1 MSMWAKKYCVYY
13 ILFCKLN
20 STYYDA
26 QNQYNRTGKSA
37 LVKKGLKEPAE
48 KMGLSFA
55 SGKFDLNNSALP
67 LSAFIE
73 AMGKLIKK
81 VMTGDKAEEIMA
93 GVVHTFNQDDIKVL
107 AYALPGCETFFDS
120 ATVQDKSKRQ
130 SLMKKTEDQ
139 NKQHYGKETVLRLQ
153 FAIRRLLKIICA
165 SLHGVVLFFDD
176 LQVSR

>member
-20 STYYDA
+20 STYHDA

-107 AYALPGCETFFDS
+107 AYALPGCDTFFDS
-120 ATVQDKSKRQ
+120 ATVQNKSKRK
-130 SLMKKTEDQ
+130 SLI
-139 NKQHYGKETVLRLQ
+139 NYGKETVLRLQ

-165 SLHGVVLFFDD
+165 SLNGVVLFFDD
-176 LQVSR
+176 LQVSRLSVYML